1 MSETK
6 SYSRMQRPETASVT
20 SNAGRKAT
28 IRLTLS
34 DDGVLRA
41 GAYGAEVPV
50 TVVGECPW
58 PFAVHPETAVLG
70 DALQLSDGSLISRA
84 ALDTL
89 RLQADEQWPCSI

>member
-6 SYSRMQRPETASVT
+6 SYSRMRRPETASVT
-20 SNAGRKAT
+20 SHAGRKAT

-34 DDGVLRA
+34 DDGALRV
-41 GAYGAEVPV
+41 GAYGAEVLV
-50 TVVGECPW
+50 MVVGECPW
-58 PFAVHPETAVLG
+58 PFEVHPDTAALG
-70 DALQLSDGSLISRA
+70 NALRLSDGSLISRA